1 MMKIVVNTISVKKK
15 SGGAFQIASNFIHAT
30 LLYPVEGVEWFY
42 ITSADV
48 DMQVGGLFEA
58 EKERHY
64 FVFPTQPDFR
74 NTYKQVLHELRNWE
88 DYHCPDV
95 IYSISSPCYFTFKTT
110 EVMRFANAWV
120 TCSNRYAWKTLS
132 VRGKLRMWLYRFN
145 QRRLL
150 QKAHYIITQ
159 SEAVRQGL
167 LRITKLPEN
176 HVTVIPNV
184 LPEVIKRQPAEPKIV
199 DEGWIDIACIAAP
212 VSHKNLDIIPSV
224 LQMLKERHGVYNVRF
239 HVTIP
244 SEAKLWKKIL
254 MDARGGNVD
263 DRIVNHGYCT
273 QEKLAEI
280 YRSCQICFFPTL
292 LETFSATLLE
302 AAYFRL
308 NVVATDF
315 GFNKEILEDAA
326 LYYDPMN
333 ANSAADKIALLMSE
347 EMLRNDL
354 LEKMSRRISRYSVY
368 KRHFFETVAF
378 LKSI

>member
-1 MMKIVVNTISVKKK
+1 
-15 SGGAFQIASNFIHAT
+15 
-30 LLYPVEGVEWFY
+30 
-42 ITSADV
+42 
-48 DMQVGGLFEA
+48 
-58 EKERHY
+58 
-64 FVFPTQPDFR
+64 
-74 NTYKQVLHELRNWE
+74 
-88 DYHCPDV
+88 
-95 IYSISSPCYFTFKTT
+95 
-110 EVMRFANAWV
+110 MRFANAWV
-120 TCSNRYAWKTLS
+120 TCSNRYAWNSLNFREKI
-132 VRGKLRMWLYRFN
+132 RMWAYCFI

-150 QKAHYIITQ
+150 QKAQYIITQ
-159 SEAVRQGL
+159 SETVRQGL

-184 LPEVIKRQPAEPKIV
+184 LPEEIKRQPAEPKIA
-199 DEGWIDIACIAAP
+199 DGGWVDIACIAAP

-224 LQMLKERHGVYNVRF
+224 LQILEERHGVYNVRF

-244 SEAKLWKKIL
+244 SEAKLWRKIL
-254 MDARGGNVD
+254 MDARGLNVD

-308 NVVATDF
+308 NVVATNFD
-315 GFNKEILEDAA
+315 FNKEILEDTA
-326 LYYDPMN
+326 LYYEPMN
-333 ANSAADKIALLMSE
+333 TDSAADKIALLMNE

-354 LEKMSRRISRYSVY
+354 LEKMGRRIFRYSDY
-368 KRHFFETVAF
+368 KQHFFETVAF